1 MFSDGLADYVSLTDI
16 ANAWDRGRKSIKTWM
31 KNKQTLEF
39 LNVWEKKHNPNY
51 IGTNF
56 GTVLKEAKDANSNIS
71 IKFWID
77 TTNAIG
83 IFTRAGEKAGTYAH
97 KDIAIRFTGWLNP
110 EFELYLVE
118 EIQRLTK
125 IEEQKNS
132 LELLNHEQILWL
144 IRLKEVFKYVA
155 HQELIQDVHK
165 EVFAAKSGSK
175 NPFAE
180 FHNWRNEIL
189 GLSPAIID
197 QRIKEYCEKNSIA
210 LTKKILSKSKHEK
223 LLLLD
228 SYEAVRNATWDFLQI
243 KGEVNALT
251 LANLVGDIIR
261 TEKGEILRSNE
272 DNLFQTKQDLGQF
285 SNFQQDVSKMREVRS
300 ARELLALKEAKK
312 KEPLSSHN
320 KALKTALNY
329 NPKED
334 K

>member
-1 MFSDGLADYVSLTDI
+1 
-16 ANAWDRGRKSIKTWM
+16 
-31 KNKQTLEF
+31 
-39 LNVWEKKHNPNY
+39 
-51 IGTNF
+51 
-56 GTVLKEAKDANSNIS
+56 
-71 IKFWID
+71 
-77 TTNAIG
+77 
-83 IFTRAGEKAGTYAH
+83 
-97 KDIAIRFTGWLNP
+97 
-110 EFELYLVE
+110 
-118 EIQRLTK
+118 
-125 IEEQKNS
+125 
-132 LELLNHEQILWL
+132 
-144 IRLKEVFKYVA
+144 VFKYVA

-210 LTKKILSKSKHEK
+210 LTKKILAKSKHEK

-285 SNFQQDVSKMREVRS
+285 SNFQQDVNKMREVRS
-300 ARELLALKEAKK
+300 AREILAIREATKKQPLSTHNQALKK
-312 KEPLSSHN
+312 
-320 KALKTALNY
+320 ALNY
-329 NPKED
+329 KPKEN
-334 K
+334 KE